1 MAIEGPNSLIIKNQV
16 LFTNN
21 NSLMQHLDFE
31 PVQTER
37 PGELTA
43 YYKIARKS
51 FLLGLC
57 HLEMRFLCPFDKT
70 SYCYKLQMK
79 VRSVLPLNEL

>member
-51 FLLGLC
+51 FLLDF
-57 HLEMRFLCPFDKT
+57 HVF
-70 SYCYKLQMK
+70 SI
-79 VRSVLPLNEL
+79 